1 LPSNTKFCLDTSCL
15 IEANNRFYAFDILP
29 RFWDLIL
36 ECCDEGIILIPEV
49 VYEEIKEYQ
58 GKDELLEW
66 AKEHK
71 DILFKNMSSDV
82 FDVNGD
88 ISNYVYEHYKEDKA
102 KQFLKNGDPLIIA
115 YAKVNGL
122 VLITHEKH
130 INLSHSLDKRDGKFT
145 SEVKIPNI
153 CEKFNVKYKNLFD
166 MLRDLKNF
174 YNKSL

>member
-1 LPSNTKFCLDTSCL
+1 LSSNIRFCLDTSCL

-102 KQFLKNGDPLIIA
+102 EQFLKSGDPLIIA

-122 VLITHEKH
+122 VLITQESYKD
-130 INLSHSLDKRDGKFT
+130 ISHSKDKDGKFQA
-145 SEVKIPNI
+145 KIQIPNI
-153 CEKFNVKYKNLFD
+153 CKKFNVAYENLFD
-166 MLRDLKNF
+166 MLRDLKNH